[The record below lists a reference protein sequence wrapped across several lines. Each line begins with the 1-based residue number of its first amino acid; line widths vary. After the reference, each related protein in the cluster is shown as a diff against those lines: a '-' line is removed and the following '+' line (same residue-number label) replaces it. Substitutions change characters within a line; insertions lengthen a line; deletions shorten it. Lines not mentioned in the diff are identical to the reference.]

1 MATASPSNAL
11 PPQYKLGDYV
21 IQSVLGHG
29 GFGITYLGLDTQ
41 LGSQVAIKE
50 YFPQAFCIRS
60 GSSAIL
66 PLANASTS
74 TVEDYRWGLQEFL
87 KEARA
92 LAQFKHNHIARVL
105 RFLEANDTAY
115 MVMEYEAGESL
126 ADYLRQHG
134 GFLDEPMLL
143 SVFLPILSGL
153 QAVHDTGLL
162 HLDIKPENIY
172 LRTNGQ
178 PMLID
183 FGSARQ
189 AKLSPGGQQK
199 MALTP
204 GFAALE
210 QYPNQGELGPWSDVY
225 SVGATLY
232 RCITGKQPLDA
243 LERHHTIKRS
253 TIDPLTPATKF
264 ERPYYSPHIRAC
276 VDLAIKLQP
285 PGRPQSAFALQ
296 QGLMGKDITQAKRA
310 SQSIYRFR
318 SGFVG
323 IINAVAPGKRGRKF
337 SAFEKSVA
345 FGVFL
350 ATIVVITPKLLVD
363 TYTITEAELYDQ
375 IDTTKAALLTAA
387 TEFGQAINERVFNVR
402 PAAPSRASA
411 RPSRKTA
418 ANEKPIPPFEPAKT
432 LTQTLTGHT
441 GQIAALAFLQE
452 GDMLASTSDDGA
464 VKLWDIETGQ
474 LRQTLPVKSAAA
486 GNLAASA
493 DGNWLALTGE
503 DNAITLWDTR
513 ADRPA
518 GRLTGH
524 TDGINALAFSP
535 DGKILASASRDRT
548 LVLWDL
554 EQQKI
559 RHHFRALDRHTL
571 TVAFS
576 PNGRT
581 LAAGDQDGGIRYIE
595 TATFKELA
603 YSPAHPV
610 AVTALAF
617 SPDGNWLAS
626 GGMNGFLK
634 LWRTRADTPDLTL
647 TGAPEIV
654 HAVAFSPD
662 SKWLLVTGNDGT
674 ARIWETATG
683 KLIHQVPGPQRQ
695 IYTVAISADGQRYA
709 LGGDDPL
716 VRVWR

>member
-1 MATASPSNAL
+1 MATTSPSNAL

-21 IQSVLGHG
+21 IQSVLGQG
-29 GFGITYLGLDTQ
+29 GFGITYLGLDTK

-50 YFPQAFCIRS
+50 YFPQAFCLRS
-60 GSSAIL
+60 ESAAIL
-66 PLANASTS
+66 PLANASAS

-126 ADYLRQHG
+126 GDYLGKHG

-143 SVFLPILSGL
+143 RVFLPILSGL

-189 AKLSPGGQQK
+189 AQLSQGGQQK
-199 MALTP
+199 VALTP

-210 QYPNQGELGPWSDVY
+210 QYPNQGDVGSWSDVY

-243 LERHHTIKRS
+243 MARHTAIKRS
-253 TIDPLTPATKF
+253 TIDPLTPAVKF
-264 ERPYYSPHIRAC
+264 ERPFYSPHIRAC
-276 VDLAIKLQP
+276 VDLAIKLSAQE
-285 PGRPQSAFALQ
+285 RPQSAFALQ
-296 QGLMGKDITQAKRA
+296 QGLMGKNISEARPV
-310 SQSIYRFR
+310 SQSIYRFGT
-318 SGFVG
+318 GFVG
-323 IINAVAPGKRGRKF
+323 IIKAVTPGKRGRKY

-345 FGVFL
+345 FLVFL
-350 ATIVVITPKLLVD
+350 ATIVVVTPKILVD
-363 TYTITEAELYDQ
+363 TYTITEAELYDR
-375 IDTTKAALLTAA
+375 IDTTQAALLAAA
-387 TEFGQAINERVFNVR
+387 TEFGQTINERVFNVR
-402 PAAPSRASA
+402 RAAPSRAPTRPA
-411 RPSRKTA
+411 RTA
-418 ANEKPIPPFEPAKT
+418 VANEKPIPLFEPVKT
-432 LTQTLTGHT
+432 LTQTLAGHA
-441 GQIAALAFLQE
+441 GQIAALAFLE
-452 GDMLASTSDDGA
+452 DGAALVSTADDGA
-464 VKLWDIETGQ
+464 VKLWDIDTGQ
-474 LRQTLPVKSAAA
+474 LRRTLPVKLATA
-486 GNLAASA
+486 GYLAASA
-493 DGNWLALTGE
+493 DGNWLAMAGE
-503 DNAITLWDTR
+503 DNAVSLWDIR

-548 LVLWDL
+548 LVLWDM

-559 RHHFRALDRHTL
+559 LHQFRALGRHTL
-571 TVAFS
+571 AVAFS

-647 TGAPEIV
+647 ADAPEIV

-662 SKWLLVTGNDGT
+662 SKWLMVTGNDGT

-695 IYTVAISADGQRYA
+695 IYTVAISPDGQRYA

-716 VRVWR
+716 VRVWQ